1 MLTRRVVPTCL
12 ISPTRPMI
20 VNSAIVFMASFL
32 FPSPRAFGSCRRSL
46 GCGSREVG
54 RAGPAPARHE
64 RAEALSEGR
73 RRAAILS
80 REEFGLQAEGENRR
94 TRAVAARLVR
104 RHGRP
109 ENPRDRTGMARSPAI
124 PVLMRSWLALSF
136 IAVCSYSAKPY
147 ILC

>member
-46 GCGSREVG
+46 GCGSKEVG

-73 RRAAILS
+73 RRAGILS
-80 REEFGLQAEGENRR
+80 REEFGLRPKGKIVERSRCGPAYPASWPLLKPEGQ
-94 TRAVAARLVR
+94 
-104 RHGRP
+104 HGMGR
-109 ENPRDRTGMARSPAI
+109 M
-124 PVLMRSWLALSF
+124 PVHSGFLCVLP
-136 IAVCSYSAKPY
+136 CSLLQFHFQFHFFLYKTAP
-147 ILC
+147 

>member
-32 FPSPRAFGSCRRSL
+32 FPSRRSFGSCRRSL
-46 GCGSREVG
+46 GCGSKEVG

-73 RRAAILS
+73 WRAAILS

-94 TRAVAARLVR
+94 MQPLRPGLSGFMAAPKPEGL
-104 RHGRP
+104 HG
-109 ENPRDRTGMARSPAI
+109 
-124 PVLMRSWLALSF
+124 
-136 IAVCSYSAKPY
+136 
-147 ILC
+147 

>member
-46 GCGSREVG
+46 GCGSKEVG

-64 RAEALSEGR
+64 RAEALSKGR
-73 RRAAILS
+73 RRPAILS

-104 RHGRP
+104 LHGRP
-109 ENPRDRTGMARSPAI
+109 ENPRD
-124 PVLMRSWLALSF
+124 
-136 IAVCSYSAKPY
+136 
-147 ILC
+147 

>member
-46 GCGSREVG
+46 GCGSKEVG

-64 RAEALSEGR
+64 RAEASAEDGGGR
-73 RRAAILS
+73 RFWRARNSAFRPKGKS
-80 REEFGLQAEGENRR
+80 SNA
-94 TRAVAARLVR
+94 AVAARLVR
-104 RHGRP
+104 LHGRH
-109 ENPRDRTGMARSPAI
+109 ENPRD
-124 PVLMRSWLALSF
+124 
-136 IAVCSYSAKPY
+136 
-147 ILC
+147 

>member
-12 ISPTRPMI
+12 TSPTRPMI

-46 GCGSREVG
+46 GGGSKEVG

-73 RRAAILS
+73 RRGAILS
-80 REEFGLQAEGENRR
+80 REEFGLKADREKRR
-94 TRAVAARLVR
+94 MEPLRL
-104 RHGRP
+104 
-109 ENPRDRTGMARSPAI
+109 ACPA
-124 PVLMRSWLALSF
+124 SW
-136 IAVCSYSAKPY
+136 PP
-147 ILC
+147 